1 MATFTNATARNHTT
15 LGAVYTC
22 SNANGATVIG
32 LSIANVHTS
41 AVTTSLVLDD
51 GTNDTHLIKDAP
63 IPVGGSLV
71 VGGGDQKIVLKNTE
85 AIKVSASNNVDVII
99 SVLEI

>member
-1 MATFTNATARNHTT
+1 MATFTNATARNQTT

-22 SNANGATVIG
+22 SNTNGATVIG
-32 LSIANVHTS
+32 LSIANVHTA
-41 AVTTSLVLDD
+41 AVTASVVLDD
-51 GTNDTHLIKDAP
+51 GTNDTHLIQDAP

-71 VGGGDQKIVLKNTE
+71 VGGGDQKIVVKNTE

>member
-1 MATFTNATARNHTT
+1 MATFTNATVRNHTS

-22 SNANGATVIG
+22 SNTNGATVIG
-32 LSIANVHTS
+32 LSIANVHTA
-41 AVTTSLVLDD
+41 AVTASVVLND
-51 GTNDTHLIKDAP
+51 GTNDIHLIKDAP

-71 VGGGDQKIVLKNTE
+71 VGGGDQKIVVKNTE
-85 AIKVSASNNVDVII
+85 AIKVSASNTVDVII